1 MFLFHTTLI
10 VGGENQSRKGDG
22 IWIPSDA
29 PSFDWSVESD
39 DEHDDDVGRYETDS
53 QDEGNWDLEGSPG
66 KFDALVLN
74 DLSLEGSDVEG
85 EVQRDV

>member
-1 MFLFHTTLI
+1 M
-10 VGGENQSRKGDG
+10 
-22 IWIPSDA
+22 PSDA

-39 DEHDDDVGRYETDS
+39 DEHDDDVGRYETDSESGVEDDS

-85 EVQRDV
+85 EVQRDA